1 MREPDFQWDFRE
13 VIVFEPMWVS
23 SRGESSMKTIF
34 FKRGEKIISE
44 GMSSDCAY
52 IIESGR
58 VEVSKRDPNGTR
70 KVLSVL
76 KENDIFGEMGL
87 IDGLPRSCSVV
98 AMEDS
103 SITVL
108 TQDAFNSLADHKPQA
123 LMPILKVL
131 AARLRSTLK
140 IVEDLQEG
148 SKSATLR

>member
-1 MREPDFQWDFRE
+1 
-13 VIVFEPMWVS
+13 
-23 SRGESSMKTIF
+23 MKTLF

-52 IIESGR
+52 IIESGS
-58 VEVSKRDPNGTR
+58 VEVTKRDPSGER
-70 KVLSVL
+70 KVLSTL

-98 AMEDS
+98 ALEDS

-108 TQDAFNSLADHKPQA
+108 TQEAFNSLADHKPQA

-140 IVEDLQEG
+140 IVEDLQDNG
-148 SKSATLR
+148 KSASFR